1 MIWNCIWRQ
10 ICTFSRERMSLQKS
24 KLVAMSLALLT
35 SIPILIVSCIPALPG
50 KVTPTRFI
58 VENNLPVDLRWS
70 AQASLADSGTPMVC
84 YKDIGAIAGIMKQ
97 GDKQIEG
104 AILFDGTGQ
113 TLQVQSGGGPVDV
126 ALNNQN
132 MFVFKYFSPHPTIH
146 AFNIESGEK
155 EWQTSEEVDYRQ
167 GISYLTLKGNNLI
180 YLTSEQI
187 NIYAIED
194 GSTISSEYIPTEN
207 LVLRQGGIDLYD
219 GNGYYLYATVA
230 GEPENYLWST
240 EYHITGMPAV
250 YEGNIIALLNRR
262 QRVCSLRLSD
272 GQVNWCSDKQ
282 LNSNIAVH
290 DGLGYAVNVENQLVA
305 FQLSDGVDTG
315 ALNFYPQNEAPAGFV
330 TACEGSLL
338 VYLRSPDQIFWF
350 DFTSEP

>member
-1 MIWNCIWRQ
+1 MAWNY
-10 ICTFSRERMSLQKS
+10 ICHWAYTIFLKNLQSLS
-24 KLVAMSLALLT
+24 KLVVANLMLLST
-35 SIPILIVSCIPALPG
+35 ISILIVGCISTLPDN
-50 KVTPTRFI
+50 KVAPTRRV

-70 AQASLADSGTPMVC
+70 AQASLADSGTPMAC
-84 YKDIGAIAGIMKQ
+84 YKDIGAIAGTMMK
-97 GDKQIEG
+97 GDEQIEG
-104 AILFDGTGQ
+104 TILFGDTGQ
-113 TLQVQSGGGPVDV
+113 ILWAQSGGGPSSI
-126 ALNNQN
+126 ALNDQN
-132 MFVFKYFSPHPTIH
+132 IFVFKYFSPHPVIYS
-146 AFNIESGEK
+146 FEIGNEEK
-155 EWQTSEEVDYRQ
+155 EWQTSEEIDYRQ
-167 GISYLTLKGNNLI
+167 GIRYLVLAEDSLT

-187 NIYAIED
+187 NTYAIED

-207 LVLRQGGIDLYD
+207 LVLRQEGVDLYD

-305 FQLSDGVDTG
+305 FRLNDGVDTG
-315 ALNFYPQNEAPAGFV
+315 SLSFYPQNEASAGFV

-350 DFTSEP
+350 DFISGY